1 MELQFEELA
10 VRISAISE
18 EVAMY
23 NEDVVIELVE
33 AE

>member
-1 MELQFEELA
+1 MELQFEELTA
-10 VRISAISE
+10 RISAISE
-18 EVAMY
+18 ENVMY